1 MAGPAMSGRAIVLT
15 DDEWD
20 VVVDTLVE
28 ASGGAMGFYDGN
40 SSVIWRA
47 IADKIEHQHDRQRQM
62 FADPAL
68 DGPQSAV

>member
-1 MAGPAMSGRAIVLT
+1 MAGPAMSGRAIVLS

-20 VVVDTLVE
+20 VVVDTLVML
-28 ASGGAMGFYDGN
+28 AKVQPLNNVHIQSI
-40 SSVIWRA
+40 IWRQ

-68 DGPQSAV
+68 DGPQAVV